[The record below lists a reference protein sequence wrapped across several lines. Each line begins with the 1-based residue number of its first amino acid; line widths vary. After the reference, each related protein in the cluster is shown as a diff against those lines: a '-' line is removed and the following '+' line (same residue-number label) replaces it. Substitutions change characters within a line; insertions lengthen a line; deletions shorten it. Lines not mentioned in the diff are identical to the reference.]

1 MIYKAFRA
9 RTLIFSYLSNDLF
22 VQIRSIMG
30 FYYILSKTTS
40 NFYSLMLKFVRLSF
54 VLLNSK
60 AVLFL
65 TKVNYLH
72 KLSKRILKTI

>member
-1 MIYKAFRA
+1 
-9 RTLIFSYLSNDLF
+9 
-22 VQIRSIMG
+22 MG

-40 NFYSLMLKFVRLSF
+40 NFYALMLKFVRLSF